1 MVKVTDTYFSLY
13 FRGGY
18 VIGVLGDHPKSAYSS
33 VDAVKFRD
41 WLIGQGLTR
50 NTTQRVC
57 GIIRSIVNL
66 AIEEQGLGWASIS
79 IDEAYGDSYA
89 LEILSKW
96 MKAACH

>member
-1 MVKVTDTYFSLY
+1 MVKIIRTYFSFY
-13 FRGGY
+13 FQYGY
-18 VIGVLGDHPKSAYSS
+18 VIQVLGDHPKSAYSS

-79 IDEAYGDSYA
+79 IDEAYGDGYP